1 MVFSL
6 LSSLVRFTIT
16 RTAYEYE
23 LRGTDGNRDA
33 GCMGVEWKDTEWKDI
48 EWKDTEWKD
57 TEWKDSAGPWLAHRS
72 RYERDECARSCGNA
86 LQSWFTKATL
96 QQSLLETHR
105 HLIGRGK
112 KVEDSGPLLQ

>member
-33 GCMGVEWKDTEWKDI
+33 GCMEAEWKDTEWKGTEWKDTEWKDTEWKDI

-72 RYERDECARSCGNA
+72 RYERDMNVRVLAATRCNRGLQRQRRSSHC
-86 LQSWFTKATL
+86 W
-96 QQSLLETHR
+96 R
-105 HLIGRGK
+105 LI
-112 KVEDSGPLLQ
+112 DI